1 MRAQVKKEYT
11 RRAEPIDV
19 KKCVDISAKNLYN
32 IYVIYLYVIKGK
44 GSAFYGI

>member
-1 MRAQVKKEYT
+1 MRARLKKECM
-11 RRAEPIDV
+11 RCAEPIAV